1 MRYLFITTIF
11 LVASA
16 FAHAKTST
24 MDLDSV
30 VSSLHHWR
38 KQVFDE
44 KLESKRIEKNDSL
57 RFYVEM
63 FLNTPNT
70 FKYKLDDISFF
81 GDLHSPDE
89 QFRLLTWNVPIG
101 DGEFAY
107 FCFLQKS
114 DGSWFEL
121 KDGRHYDRRL
131 ENKNFK
137 YTDWLGALYYEIIPS
152 GTKKDPYYILL
163 GWDGKNK
170 MSNRKILETMYFDKK
185 GYPRFGKAV
194 LKKGQFTKKRMILE
208 YTEDAYVA
216 LRFHPEKN
224 MIVFNFL
231 KPLRPELEGIYEFYA
246 PDLSFDGYANKG
258 KVWEY
263 KEDVDVRGK
272 KSDKEYIDPRNAPK
286 SREKTQ

>member
-1 MRYLFITTIF
+1 MRYYFVIAIF
-11 LVASA
+11 LLVS
-16 FAHAKTST
+16 TSVKSKESSI
-24 MDLDSV
+24 DSV
-30 VSSLHHWR
+30 VVSLQYWR

-44 KLESKRIEKNDSL
+44 KIESKRIEKNDSL

-63 FLNTPNT
+63 FLNTENT
-70 FKYKLDDISFF
+70 FYHKLDDISFF

-89 QFRLLTWNVPIG
+89 TFRFLTWNLPIG
-101 DGEFAY
+101 DSEFAY

-121 KDGRHYDRRL
+121 KDGRHYGRRL
-131 ENKNFK
+131 ENKNFR

-152 GTKKDPYYILL
+152 GSKKDPYYILL

-185 GYPRFGKAV
+185 GYPRFGKGV

-216 LRFHPEKN
+216 LRYNADKDI
-224 MIVFNFL
+224 IVFNFL

-246 PDLSFDGYANKG
+246 PDLTFDAYVSKG
-258 KVWEY
+258 KIWEY
-263 KEDVDVRGK
+263 KDDVDVRSK
-272 KSDKEYIDPRNAPK
+272 KSGKEYIDPRNAPK
-286 SREKTQ
+286 PRVKTQ